1 MSHFI
6 LPVLSKSS
14 ATATE
19 EINSNRTDQPVSQSL
34 FLLAPFVSLEGKK
47 EKKVKE
53 REEKK
58 RKEGKGEKGREK
70 RKIQESPKSAEAL
83 LV

>member
-1 MSHFI
+1 MSHII
-6 LPVLSKSS
+6 LPVLPKSS

-58 RKEGKGEKGREK
+58 RREGKGGK
-70 RKIQESPKSAEAL
+70 RKKKNTRVPKVSEAL